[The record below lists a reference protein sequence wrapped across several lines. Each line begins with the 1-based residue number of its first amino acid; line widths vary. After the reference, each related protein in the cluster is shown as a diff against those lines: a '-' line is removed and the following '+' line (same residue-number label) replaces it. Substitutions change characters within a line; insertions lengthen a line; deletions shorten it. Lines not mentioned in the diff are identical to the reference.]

1 MPASAEVNN
10 WKFWNQVYFGDT
22 QNLEFCICR
31 HTTNALTWSPVKSSS
46 SSSWGISSFARMP
59 RCRPQPWRLLTLYI
73 SPTFLP
79 VHSSDRWVEM
89 RYQKSNSSR
98 NTLTAFANW
107 SFLNCAHSEVQVFKM
122 LSMLSCPTHSG
133 PTAQRT
139 GHQWR
144 RPPATPQFAGATYLG
159 TARHTAAVAAPVAAG
174 QGNPAAGTAGT
185 SGLGTK
191 NSVGCELVPELYHQD
206 QMHDIL
212 AVWLAEITC
221 TNYRF

>member
-10 WKFWNQVYFGDT
+10 WKFWSQVYFGDT

-31 HTTNALTWSPVKSSS
+31 HTTNALTWSPVKRSS

-98 NTLTAFANW
+98 NTHWLHLLTGHFWIVPTQKCRCSRCSACWAAPRIQDPQLRGPGTNGDVPQPH
-107 SFLNCAHSEVQVFKM
+107 HSLQEPLTWVLHAILLLWLRLWLLGRVTR
-122 LSMLSCPTHSG
+122 LLVLLVHLAWG
-133 PTAQRT
+133 QRT
-139 GHQWR
+139 RLVASW
-144 RPPATPQFAGATYLG
+144 YLSYIIKIRC
-159 TARHTAAVAAPVAAG
+159 T
-174 QGNPAAGTAGT
+174 T
-185 SGLGTK
+185 S
-191 NSVGCELVPELYHQD
+191 
-206 QMHDIL
+206 
-212 AVWLAEITC
+212 
-221 TNYRF
+221 

>member
-10 WKFWNQVYFGDT
+10 WKFWSQVYFGDT

-31 HTTNALTWSPVKSSS
+31 HTTNALTWSPVKRSS

-98 NTLTAFANW
+98 NTHWLHLLTGHFWIVPTQKCSVRDAQHAELPHAFR
-107 SFLNCAHSEVQVFKM
+107 
-122 LSMLSCPTHSG
+122 THSSEDRA
-133 PTAQRT
+133 PTETSPSHTTVCRSHLP
-139 GHQWR
+139 GYC
-144 RPPATPQFAGATYLG
+144 TPYCCCGCACGCWAG
-159 TARHTAAVAAPVAAG
+159 
-174 QGNPAAGTAGT
+174 
-185 SGLGTK
+185 
-191 NSVGCELVPELYHQD
+191 
-206 QMHDIL
+206 
-212 AVWLAEITC
+212 
-221 TNYRF
+221 